1 MNSIINE
8 PIIAQQF
15 ADCKVRKGITMEN
28 LNEKVLSAWL
38 TMSTVVNNERLVTSV
53 PFNEAHVCNLLYRQR
68 IENPNV
74 YLTATELCAHTR
86 MLKSQ
91 MNKVLTS
98 LENQNMIERFP
109 AQDDKR
115 KAYIRLVEENLPK
128 FEAVHARS
136 ISLVDRA
143 IERLGAEDA
152 EALVDLF
159 LRVANYVDESLCE
172 NGEHGHK
179 W

>member
-1 MNSIINE
+1 
-8 PIIAQQF
+8 
-15 ADCKVRKGITMEN
+15 MEN

-38 TMSTVVNNERLVTSV
+38 TISSVVNNERIVSSV

-68 IENPNV
+68 LESPEV
-74 YLTATELCAHTR
+74 YLTATELCAQTR

-91 MNKVLTS
+91 MNKVLVS

-109 AQDDKR
+109 APEDKR

-136 ISLVDRA
+136 IALVDRA
-143 IERLGAEDA
+143 IERLGEEDA
-152 EALVDLF
+152 NQLADLF
-159 LRVANYVDESLCE
+159 LRVANYVDESLIE
-172 NGEHGHK
+172 DGEHGHK

>member
-1 MNSIINE
+1 
-8 PIIAQQF
+8 
-15 ADCKVRKGITMEN
+15 MEN

-38 TMSTVVNNERLVTSV
+38 TMSSVVNNERLVSSV

-68 IENPNV
+68 MENPSI
-74 YLTATELCAHTR
+74 YLTATELCAQTR

-91 MNKVLTS
+91 MNKVLVS

-109 AQDDKR
+109 AQDVKR

-136 ISLVDRA
+136 ITLVDHA
-143 IERLGAEDA
+143 IEHLGQKDA
-152 EALVDLF
+152 EMLADLF
-159 LRVANYVDESLCE
+159 LRVANFVDETLVE
-172 NGEHGHK
+172 GGEHGHK

>member
-1 MNSIINE
+1 M
-8 PIIAQQF
+8 
-15 ADCKVRKGITMEN
+15 DN

-38 TMSTVVNNERLVTSV
+38 TMSSVVNNERLVSTI

-68 IENPNV
+68 IEAPEE
-74 YLTATELCAHTR
+74 YLTATELCAQTR

-91 MNKVLTS
+91 MNKVLAS
-98 LENQNMIERFP
+98 LENQNMIRRFP
-109 AQDDKR
+109 APDDKR

-143 IERLGAEDA
+143 IERLGVKDA
-152 EALVDLF
+152 ELLADLF
-159 LRVANYVDESLCE
+159 LRVADYVDESLCE
-172 NGEHGHK
+172 SGEHGHK

>member
-1 MNSIINE
+1 
-8 PIIAQQF
+8 
-15 ADCKVRKGITMEN
+15 MEN

-38 TMSTVVNNERLVTSV
+38 TMSSVVNNERLVASI

-68 IENPNV
+68 IESPDV
-74 YLTATELCAHTR
+74 YLTATELCAQTR

-91 MNKVLTS
+91 MNKVLAS
-98 LENQNMIERFP
+98 LEKQNMIRRFP
-109 AQDDKR
+109 APEDKR
-115 KAYIRLVEENLPK
+115 KAYICLVEENLPK

-136 ISLVDRA
+136 IALVDHA
-143 IERLGAEDA
+143 IKRLGI
-152 EALVDLF
+152 EASEQLVDLF
-159 LRVANYVDESLCE
+159 LRVADYVDESLVE

>member
-1 MNSIINE
+1 
-8 PIIAQQF
+8 
-15 ADCKVRKGITMEN
+15 MEN
-28 LNEKVLSAWL
+28 LNEKMLSAWL
-38 TMSTVVNNERLVTSV
+38 TMSSVVNNERLVSSI

-68 IENPNV
+68 IEAPGE
-74 YLTATELCAHTR
+74 YLTATELCAQTR

-98 LENQNMIERFP
+98 LEKQNMIHRFP
-109 AQDDKR
+109 APDDKR

-136 ISLVDRA
+136 ISLVDHA
-143 IERLGAEDA
+143 IARLGEE
-152 EALVDLF
+152 EAAHLADLF
-159 LRVANYVDESLCE
+159 LRVADYVDESLCE
-172 NGEHGHK
+172 HGEHGHK

>member
-1 MNSIINE
+1 
-8 PIIAQQF
+8 
-15 ADCKVRKGITMEN
+15 MEN

-38 TMSTVVNNERLVTSV
+38 TMSSVVNNERLVSSI

-68 IENPNV
+68 IESPDE
-74 YLTATELCAHTR
+74 YLTATELCAQTR

-98 LENQNMIERFP
+98 LEKQNMIQRFP
-109 AQDDKR
+109 APEDKR

-143 IERLGAEDA
+143 IDRLGVADA
-152 EALVDLF
+152 ELLADLF
-159 LRVANYVDESLCE
+159 LRVADYVDESLCE
-172 NGEHGHK
+172 SGEHGHK

>member
-1 MNSIINE
+1 
-8 PIIAQQF
+8 
-15 ADCKVRKGITMEN
+15 MEN

-38 TMSTVVNNERLVTSV
+38 TMSSVVNNERLVASI

-68 IENPNV
+68 IESPDV
-74 YLTATELCAHTR
+74 YLTATELCAQTR

-91 MNKVLTS
+91 MNKVLAS
-98 LENQNMIERFP
+98 LEKQNMIRRFP
-109 AQDDKR
+109 APDDKR

-136 ISLVDRA
+136 IALVDHA
-143 IERLGAEDA
+143 IERLGT
-152 EALVDLF
+152 EASEQLVDLF
-159 LRVANYVDESLCE
+159 LRVADYVDESLVE

>member
-1 MNSIINE
+1 
-8 PIIAQQF
+8 
-15 ADCKVRKGITMEN
+15 MEN

-38 TMSTVVNNERLVTSV
+38 TMSSVVNNERLVSSV

-68 IENPNV
+68 IERPEEF
-74 YLTATELCAHTR
+74 LTATELCTQTR

-91 MNKVLTS
+91 MNKVLAS
-98 LENQNMIERFP
+98 LEKQNMIERFP
-109 AQDDKR
+109 APEDKR

-136 ISLVDRA
+136 IALVDRA
-143 IERLGAEDA
+143 IEKLGMEDS
-152 EALVDLF
+152 ELLVDLF

-172 NGEHGHK
+172 GGEHGHK

>member
-1 MNSIINE
+1 M
-8 PIIAQQF
+8 
-15 ADCKVRKGITMEN
+15 
-28 LNEKVLSAWL
+28 LSAWL
-38 TMSTVVNNERLVTSV
+38 TMSSVVNNERLVSSI

-68 IENPNV
+68 IEAPGE
-74 YLTATELCAHTR
+74 YLTATELCSQTR

-98 LENQNMIERFP
+98 LEKQNMIQRFP
-109 AQDDKR
+109 APDDKR

-136 ISLVDRA
+136 ISLVDHA
-143 IERLGAEDA
+143 IARLGAEEA
-152 EALVDLF
+152 EHLNDLF
-159 LRVANYVDESLCE
+159 LRVADYVDESRRE

>member
-1 MNSIINE
+1 
-8 PIIAQQF
+8 
-15 ADCKVRKGITMEN
+15 MEN

-38 TMSTVVNNERLVTSV
+38 TISSVINNERLVSSI

-68 IENPNV
+68 LESPEV
-74 YLTATELCAHTR
+74 YLTATELCAQTR

-91 MNKVLTS
+91 MNKVLVS
-98 LENQNMIERFP
+98 LEKQNMIERFP

-136 ISLVDRA
+136 IALVDRA
-143 IERLGAEDA
+143 IERLGEKDA
-152 EALVDLF
+152 NQLADLF
-159 LRVANYVDESLCE
+159 LRVANYVDESLIE
-172 NGEHGHK
+172 DGEHGHK

>member
-1 MNSIINE
+1 
-8 PIIAQQF
+8 
-15 ADCKVRKGITMEN
+15 MEN

-38 TMSTVVNNERLVTSV
+38 TLSSVVNNERLVASI

-68 IENPNV
+68 IESPDV
-74 YLTATELCAHTR
+74 YMTATELCAQTR

-91 MNKVLTS
+91 MNKVLAS
-98 LENQNMIERFP
+98 LEKQNMIQRFP
-109 AQDDKR
+109 APDDKR
-115 KAYIRLVEENLPK
+115 KAYIRLVEDNLPK

-136 ISLVDRA
+136 IALVDHA
-143 IERLGAEDA
+143 IGRLGIESS
-152 EALVDLF
+152 EQLVDLF
-159 LRVANYVDESLCE
+159 LRVADYVDESLVE